1 MAGVLALVYGGVCY
15 LVAFLTLVY
24 AIAFVGDLPIVP
36 KTINSGE
43 AGPLVPSLVVDAVL
57 LGLFAVQHS
66 VMARPGFKAWWSR
79 FVPPPIERST
89 YILAASA
96 LLILTYWQW
105 RPVPQLVWSL
115 DGVAALILVIGFWL
129 GWVIVFF
136 SSFLISHFEL
146 FGLSQV
152 WNRFRGLPPPGA
164 QPLRTPLL
172 YGFVRHPIY
181 LGMLLAFWCTPTMTI
196 GHLFFAVGATG
207 YIFIGIHFEERDLV
221 GHFGE
226 AYIAYRRRVS
236 MILPLPPRG

>member
-1 MAGVLALVYGGVCY
+1 MAGVLALLYGGVCY
-15 LVAFLTLVY
+15 LIAFLTLIY
-24 AIAFVGDLPIVP
+24 AIAFVGDLPVVP

-43 AGPLVPSLVVDAVL
+43 AGPLAASLLIDALL

-66 VMARPGFKAWWSR
+66 VMARPAFKAWWSR
-79 FVPPPIERST
+79 FVPTPIERST

-96 LLILTYWQW
+96 VLILTYWQW

-115 DGVAALILVIGFWL
+115 DGVAALILVTGFWL

-152 WNRFRGLPPPGA
+152 WSRFRGLPPPAA

-172 YGFVRHPIY
+172 YGLVRHPIY
-181 LGMLLAFWCTPTMTI
+181 LGLLLAFWCTPTMTI
-196 GHLFFAVGATG
+196 GHLFFAIGGTG

-226 AYIAYRRRVS
+226 AYVAYRRRVS